1 MFLLCLI
8 IQTIVLTVTLTLT
21 FSPPRSLPKVCPRPR
36 PLLHPGLVER
46 GCCNMFCNK
55 TGTLPSCA
63 QPGSSQPRSRSTFRT
78 SYSRMT
84 PSPHYS
90 IQIVS
95 QQHRY
100 HPAHPHSNLRH
111 LGQFFFSFACLLHI
125 SNTHMH
131 AYQQRRH
138 AHQHR
143 THAHHI
149 ISLTNLY
156 ISPTN

>member
-111 LGQFFFSFACLLHI
+111 LGQFFFLLLVCCTSATHTCMHI
-125 SNTHMH
+125 SNVDMHISIVHMH
-131 AYQQRRH
+131 
-138 AHQHR
+138 
-143 THAHHI
+143 I
-149 ISLTNLY
+149 ILLV
-156 ISPTN
+156 